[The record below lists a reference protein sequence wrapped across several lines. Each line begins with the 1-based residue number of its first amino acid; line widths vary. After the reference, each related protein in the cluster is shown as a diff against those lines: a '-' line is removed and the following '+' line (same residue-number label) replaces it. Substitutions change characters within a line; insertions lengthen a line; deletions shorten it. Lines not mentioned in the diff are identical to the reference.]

1 MTGGKAW
8 VLTNPLL
15 LKPDGTKM
23 GKTEKGAVWLDGSMT
38 SPFEYF
44 QYWINVEDPMVDRLL
59 KWFTFLPLEAIAA
72 LVAGPIHLA
81 KAKLA
86 WEATALCHGAAEASR
101 ALATSMLLFGLDE
114 HVAWDDVVPAGGE
127 RPAPD
132 IPTAVISGEPLVDGL
147 PVFRLFAEA
156 GLAGSGKQAK
166 NLAQQGGAYVN
177 GVARQAFD
185 KVTRADLRD
194 DGTLLLRAGKKKYCL
209 VSLG

>member
-1 MTGGKAW
+1 MKRDYSTTSSNRPGLEEVDVAIFGGGLCGLGAAFAVAAEGKK
-8 VLTNPLL
+8 VL
-15 LKPDGTKM
+15 
-23 GKTEKGAVWLDGSMT
+23 
-38 SPFEYF
+38 
-44 QYWINVEDPMVDRLL
+44 IVERR
-59 KWFTFLPLEAIAA
+59 AS
-72 LVAGPIHLA
+72 
-81 KAKLA
+81 LA